1 MPWGDWK
8 SLQEMEDTLTL
19 EELYLIVD
27 AQHRAEHRHNKFMAA
42 IQGVDIDEGKQDD
55 AFEKVKQKAAADL
68 AGKSEEEYVLGMIG
82 IEIEDDDD

>member
-42 IQGVDIDEGKQDD
+42 IQGVDIDEGKADESFD
-55 AFEKVKQKAAADL
+55 RVKQRAEAAL
-68 AGKSEEEYVLGMIG
+68 AGKSEEEHVLDIIG
-82 IEIEDDDD
+82 IAYEDDD